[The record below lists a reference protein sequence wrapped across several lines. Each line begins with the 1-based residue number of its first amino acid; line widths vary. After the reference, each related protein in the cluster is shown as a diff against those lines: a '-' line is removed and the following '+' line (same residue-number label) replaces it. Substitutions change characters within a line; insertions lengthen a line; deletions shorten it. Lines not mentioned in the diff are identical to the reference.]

1 MKREEERKDKDKNQE
16 DEVSGSGSDIGEF
29 GSEYDFFI
37 TEDAKVKK
45 ELSNGVD
52 PRETVKKENHTD
64 QSKTFFLPDFFSRED

>member
-29 GSEYDFFI
+29 GVEYDFFI

-45 ELSNGVD
+45 GIIKWS
-52 PRETVKKENHTD
+52 
-64 QSKTFFLPDFFSRED
+64 